1 MGNEGESL
9 SEFLD
14 SGFRRND
21 GVWEGAGFLGDRYC
35 LMRQARPAP
44 KKNCNQGAGER
55 RGDRALAGR
64 SGCGKVSGERA
75 DDGQAVVGE
84 SDADLAAER
93 VRGGHF
99 A

>member
-1 MGNEGESL
+1 MP
-9 SEFLD
+9 
-14 SGFRRND
+14 
-21 GVWEGAGFLGDRYC
+21 C
-35 LMRQARPAP
+35 L
-44 KKNCNQGAGER
+44 KKNGNQGASER
-55 RGDRALAGR
+55 RGDRSVGVALWLRERG
-64 SGCGKVSGERA
+64 VSGERA